1 MLALPVGSPV
11 AAAAAPGSA
20 SLTPNT
26 ARLRWL
32 EANPE
37 LAFGGTTKL
46 AASPAPGE
54 AEGQPRK
61 LTAEERHLMEWAD
74 HL

>member
-1 MLALPVGSPV
+1 MGSP
-11 AAAAAPGSA
+11 AAAAGSA
-20 SLTPNT
+20 NAANLTPNT

-32 EANPE
+32 EENPE
-37 LAFGGTTKL
+37 LAFGGGTKL

-54 AEGQPRK
+54 AEAQPRK
-61 LTAEERHLMEWAD
+61 LTAEERHALEWGD